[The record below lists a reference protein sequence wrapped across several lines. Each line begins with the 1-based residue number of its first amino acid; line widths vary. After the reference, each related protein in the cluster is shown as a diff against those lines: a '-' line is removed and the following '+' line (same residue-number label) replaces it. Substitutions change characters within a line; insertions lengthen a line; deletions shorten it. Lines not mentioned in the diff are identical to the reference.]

1 MRRNRR
7 ALGLKEL
14 LPTALEPDGP
24 PPLQRPHYTGRC
36 SKPQG
41 NMRRHSGWALIEAI
55 QRARVGTWPDDVKDA
70 IIARRCK
77 QARNIAKVPPP
88 VGC

>member
-1 MRRNRR
+1 
-7 ALGLKEL
+7 
-14 LPTALEPDGP
+14 
-24 PPLQRPHYTGRC
+24 
-36 SKPQG
+36 
-41 NMRRHSGWALIEAI
+41 MRRHSGWALIEAI